1 MRWYGEDGRGRPQR
15 PDPEP
20 AQLREVASVTARAG
34 TSPGRSRRS
43 ARSDCG
49 QTMLEI
55 TANGYSVPDGDEHA
69 EARHRTERAG
79 AAHQFRY
86 LPSGETPNVLAPDD
100 RDHLEELVLCGVD
113 EPLVALEECVEVV
126 LDLGRQRSYR
136 GRRQRE
142 VGGQL
147 PW

>member
-1 MRWYGEDGRGRPQR
+1 MGIPRAGGARGHD
-15 PDPEP
+15 DPVEELHTLV
-20 AQLREVASVTARAG
+20 LREPLPHRSCAG
-34 TSPGRSRRS
+34 T
-43 ARSDCG
+43 
-49 QTMLEI
+49 
-55 TANGYSVPDGDEHA
+55 V
-69 EARHRTERAG
+69 RT
-79 AAHQFRY
+79 
-86 LPSGETPNVLAPDD
+86 SETPNVLAPDD

-147 PW
+147 PWRPGQAPGDHPALAPGRVYGHAL